1 MTGVHWICRLYP
13 PIHLL
18 QCELLFC
25 FVFSTCS
32 TFALSSHLLLR
43 HHSFRSNWWGEPD
56 ANSFR
61 VRGKTYKTDHKKVNA
76 GPSIF
81 HLFATDIIET
91 DEPIHTGMCL
101 HPKERVQLALQRE
114 REKAEDGLASPVEMP
129 PFVFAVNIIMVS
141 RKEISLSFLC
151 LYDVQEL
158 TLIAPCSPVRRIIT
172 WYSTMQWMICH

>member
-1 MTGVHWICRLYP
+1 MTGVQWICRLYP

-18 QCELLFC
+18 QCELLFR
-25 FVFSTCS
+25 FVLFDLFTL
-32 TFALSSHLLLR
+32 TLSSHLPKR
-43 HHSFRSNWWGEPD
+43 HYCFRSNWWGEPD

-61 VRGKTYKTDHKKVNA
+61 VRGKTYKTDNKKVNA

-114 REKAEDGLASPVEMP
+114 REKAEDGVALPVEMP

-141 RKEISLSFLC
+141 REISLSFLC

-158 TLIAPCSPVRRIIT
+158 TLNAPCSPVRRIIT

>member
-1 MTGVHWICRLYP
+1 MTGVQWICRLYP

-18 QCELLFC
+18 QCELLFR
-25 FVFSTCS
+25 FVLFDLFTL
-32 TFALSSHLLLR
+32 TLSSHLPKR
-43 HHSFRSNWWGEPD
+43 HYCFRSNWWGEPD

-61 VRGKTYKTDHKKVNA
+61 VRGKTYKTDNKKVNA

-114 REKAEDGLASPVEMP
+114 REKAEDGVASPVEMP

-141 RKEISLSFLC
+141 REISLSFLC
-151 LYDVQEL
+151 FCDVQEL
-158 TLIAPCSPVRRIIT
+158 TLNAPCSPVRRIIT

>member
-1 MTGVHWICRLYP
+1 MTGVQWICRLYP

-18 QCELLFC
+18 QCELLFR
-25 FVFSTCS
+25 FVLFDL
-32 TFALSSHLLLR
+32 FALTLSSHLPKRLYC
-43 HHSFRSNWWGEPD
+43 FRSNWWGEPD

-61 VRGKTYKTDHKKVNA
+61 VRGKTYKTDNKKVNA

-114 REKAEDGLASPVEMP
+114 REKAEDGVASPVEMP
-129 PFVFAVNIIMVS
+129 PFVFAVIIMVS
-141 RKEISLSFLC
+141 WEEISLSFHC
-151 LYDVQEL
+151 SYDVQEL
-158 TLIAPCSPVRRIIT
+158 TLIAPLSPVRRIIT